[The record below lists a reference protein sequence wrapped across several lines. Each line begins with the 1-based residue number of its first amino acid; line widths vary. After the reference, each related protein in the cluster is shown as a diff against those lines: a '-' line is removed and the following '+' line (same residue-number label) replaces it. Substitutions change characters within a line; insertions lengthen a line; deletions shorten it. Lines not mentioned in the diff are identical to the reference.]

1 MDLKIKTLI
10 AAAALAVAA
19 PAAQASTITLSTIDD
34 GRAKTAGGETAETGD
49 EVIQFSNDANWAG
62 IFEFNLSSL
71 SDDVTITGARFE
83 YTITEP
89 AAGKFGAQGTAGY
102 GSPADLYTF
111 LGDGSVT
118 ANDRTTK
125 GTHVYDDVAV
135 WGGASGDVVSFV
147 LTDLS
152 DIKAALANN
161 LLTVRYEGGIFSH
174 IYVAALENTT
184 YDAARLIID
193 YVTPVSQVPLPAT
206 LPLAAAAML
215 GLYGVS
221 RRRRRA

>member
-1 MDLKIKTLI
+1 MDIKIKTLI
-10 AAAALAVAA
+10 AAAALAMVA
-19 PAAQASTITLSTIDD
+19 PAVQASTVTLTTIDD
-34 GRAKTAGGETAETGD
+34 GRTKTAGGEVAETTD
-49 EVIQFSNDANWAG
+49 QVIEFAREAGWAG
-62 IFEFNLSSL
+62 IFEFDLSSIA
-71 SDDVTITGARFE
+71 DDVTITGARFE
-83 YTITEP
+83 YTITAP
-89 AAGKFGAQGTAGY
+89 AAGKYGVQGTAGY

-111 LGDGSVT
+111 LGDGAVT
-118 ANDRTTK
+118 AADRTTT

-135 WGGASGDVVSFV
+135 WGGAPGDVVSFV

-152 DIKAALANN
+152 DIAAALANN

-174 IYVAALENTT
+174 IYIAALENGT

-193 YVTPVSQVPLPAT
+193 YETAVSQVPLPAT